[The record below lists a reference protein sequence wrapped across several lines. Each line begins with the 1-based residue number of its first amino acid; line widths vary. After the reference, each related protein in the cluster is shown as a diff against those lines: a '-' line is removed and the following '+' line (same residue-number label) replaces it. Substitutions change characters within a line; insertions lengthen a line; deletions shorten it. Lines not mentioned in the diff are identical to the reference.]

1 MSCRPARTIDLVTR
15 WLVVLTTGT
24 LGLGSLQP
32 IAAQVR
38 RVQDTFTATTV
49 DMTPAG
55 LALRMQ
61 VLAWSDDSGR
71 ADVIA
76 AIEAA
81 DLAALA
87 KLPTVGYIW
96 PTDSPVG
103 YSVKYA
109 QKAPS
114 SGGER
119 ITLVTDK
126 PLGGYDYRKWS
137 VAGASAKPE
146 AGYSVI
152 ELTVD
157 SAGNGTG
164 TTSLAAEVVLDSTA
178 GTVSLA
184 AGGPTLLTQVHREP
198 AH

>member
-1 MSCRPARTIDLVTR
+1 
-15 WLVVLTTGT
+15 
-24 LGLGSLQP
+24 
-32 IAAQVR
+32 
-38 RVQDTFTATTV
+38 
-49 DMTPAG
+49 MTPAG
-55 LALRMQ
+55 LALRLQ

-81 DLAALA
+81 DLPALA

-96 PTDSPVG
+96 PKDSPVG

-109 QKAPS
+109 QKTS
-114 SGGER
+114 GSGGEK

-137 VAGASAKPE
+137 VAGAAVKPE

-164 TTSLAAEVVLDSTA
+164 TTSLAAEVVLDSAA

-184 AGGPTLLTQVHREP
+184 TGGPTLLTQVRREP

>member
-1 MSCRPARTIDLVTR
+1 MRDRLALVADSGAR
-15 WLVVLTTGT
+15 WLGALMT
-24 LGLGSLQP
+24 SLLLIGALHP

-38 RVQDTFTATTV
+38 RVEDAFTATTAG
-49 DMTPAG
+49 MTPAG
-55 LALRMQ
+55 VALRLQ
-61 VLAWSDDSGR
+61 VLAWSDETAR
-71 ADVIA
+71 ADVVA
-76 AIEAA
+76 ALETP
-81 DLAALA
+81 DLPTLA

-109 QKAPS
+109 HKMPA

-137 VAGASAKPE
+137 VADATAKTE

-164 TTSLAAEVVLDSTA
+164 TTSLAADVVVDSAA

-184 AGGPTLLTQVHREP
+184 AGGPALLAQVRREP
-198 AH
+198 AG